1 MKNPRLALTLSL
13 GTFLVS
19 HVSANAQVIASEG
32 FNYNAGTAV
41 ITAEGTGGTGWAN
54 PWNSKSDTT
63 QTVVSATSLS
73 YTDGSGNTLAT
84 SGGSLIS
91 ATANS
96 TTAQPE
102 RELTSTTFGALAAAN
117 PATGAAGTLWMS
129 YLWQGLN
136 TTGSGSGLYR
146 QASLMFLQGATSAA
160 GSGSE
165 RLDIG
170 MPNISA
176 VNQATVLP
184 NLSLWSSGGLAGQT
198 LSSTAPLQST
208 VAANNGS
215 TTFVLIEM
223 TMDNVATTADTI
235 NIWFNPTLTGA
246 TPVGAANLTYSLA
259 DLSGLNGIR
268 LQSGSLSAADGTVGG
283 QQQVDE
289 INFGDTAADVEPLQ
303 VANTPEPGTIAL
315 AAIGGLAILGLRRKC

>member
-1 MKNPRLALTLSL
+1 MKNPRRTLVLSL
-13 GTFLVS
+13 GTLLVAN
-19 HVSANAQVIASEG
+19 VSANAQVIASEG

-41 ITAEGTGGTGWAN
+41 IATEGTGGTGWAN

-63 QTVVSATSLS
+63 QTVVSASSLS

-84 SGGSLIS
+84 SGGSLIATTAN
-91 ATANS
+91 ATAS
-96 TTAQPE
+96 QPE

-117 PATGAAGTLWMS
+117 PAAGAAGTLWMS

-136 TTGSGSGLYR
+136 TTGSGSGIYR
-146 QASLMFLQGATSAA
+146 QASMMFLQGATSAV

-176 VNQATVLP
+176 ANSATVNP
-184 NLSLWSSGGLAGQT
+184 NLSLWASGGLAGQT
-198 LSSTAPLQST
+198 ASSTAPVQST
-208 VAANNGS
+208 VAANNGA

-223 TMDNVATTADTI
+223 TMDNLTTTADTMS
-235 NIWFNPTLTGA
+235 IWFNPTLTGA

-268 LQSGSLSAADGTVGG
+268 LQSGNLNTTFGTVGG
-283 QQQVDE
+283 QQQADE
-289 INFGDTAADVEPLQ
+289 INFGDTAADVEPLA
-303 VANTPEPGTIAL
+303 VVNTPEPGTVAL
-315 AAIGGLAILGLRRKC
+315 AAIGGLAMLGLRRKR